1 MYVICGGGCSLT
13 LNFRMKKLLWF
24 RKRIPQIQGE
34 YVNLWKGF
42 FISPVNNNCCL
53 CCPRIEN
60 GSNVQT
66 LKVAQICFVHV
77 LPWTKKKRT
86 ILVMH
91 QVISKNLQSDFATMH
106 RCMKSR
112 QLQVG
117 FAHDSAAESS
127 TLIPRYHKTL
137 ILCISSMVLF
147 FCPG

>member
-1 MYVICGGGCSLT
+1 MSTFV
-13 LNFRMKKLLWF
+13 R
-24 RKRIPQIQGE
+24 
-34 YVNLWKGF
+34 VF
-42 FISPVNNNCCL
+42 FIGPVNNNCCL

-66 LKVAQICFVHV
+66 LKVAQICVVHV
-77 LPWTKKKRT
+77 LPWTKKKKKKRT
-86 ILVMH
+86 ILVMRMH

-127 TLIPRYHKTL
+127 TLIPRYQKIL

-147 FCPG
+147 FFVQGSGWSVLWPEVLPVIIHM